1 MDCSPVK
8 QSRLLGGSSVGCT
21 GQWAVHL
28 TFFPCPLSAAKHR
41 AATGQALQSPG
52 GAASKT
58 GGCQGA
64 VRQTAHAQRTSWH
77 CGRADARASGPSTA
91 VLPTGNC
98 FLAVAARHCAW
109 VPEHDAEGTL
119 FSLFLGPA
127 GALRFTFQATG
138 GANDRCHSSISVDAL
153 FIPHLEIP
161 LTPCQAAWV

>member
-1 MDCSPVK
+1 MDCSPIK

-21 GQWAVHL
+21 GWWAVQL

-41 AATGQALQSPG
+41 AVTGQALQSPG

-58 GGCQGA
+58 GGRQGA
-64 VRQTAHAQRTSWH
+64 VRQTAHAQRTSWR

-91 VLPTGNC
+91 VLPTGNWFWQLLQDIVLGFRSMMQRALC
-98 FLAVAARHCAW
+98 FL
-109 VPEHDAEGTL
+109 
-119 FSLFLGPA
+119 FSWGHS
-127 GALRFTFQATG
+127 GALRCTFQATR
-138 GANDRCHSSISVDAL
+138 GANDRCCSSISADAL